1 MPLPAEE
8 TLLALSPREAMFS
21 RREPVSFAAAA
32 GRICAETVT
41 CYPPGIPILVPGE
54 RVTPAVVQY
63 CQALRQQGFTIL
75 GPEDPTLNTLEVVA

>member
-1 MPLPAEE
+1 MLE
-8 TLLALSPREAMFS
+8 LSPRAALFS
-21 RREPVSFAAAA
+21 RRKQVCFTESA

-54 RVTPAVVQY
+54 RIAPEAVQY
-63 CQALRQQGFTIL
+63 CLTLQQQGYTIL

>member
-1 MPLPAEE
+1 MVAIDVDH
-8 TLLALSPREAMFS
+8 
-21 RREPVSFAAAA
+21 RRKHGAHPEPTVADSA

-54 RVTPAVVQY
+54 RITPAAVQY
-63 CQALRQQGFTIL
+63 CLTLQRQGYTIL